1 MKILR
6 NTGYRSG
13 KIAFVLSLLAIS
25 VVAKSSRSTVVW
37 PGIWC
42 SQTEVYMPSMRQRE
56 KLQTSLRRIT
66 GWTQLA
72 FIEEGKLEIGDA
84 SAIEGGSFWARQML
98 MKSLRCGKQF
108 VLENHSASAS
118 VNFGQL
124 DEGTNYGDERTG
136 LMLEIHRVRLD
147 FVDFD
152 KMSAP
157 PAVMES
163 FDVGFI
169 FLHELLHGLGLKDT
183 KIPNEIGDCETVV
196 NEMRAELGL
205 PLRDQYLADLLRLTP
220 FIKTIRLRFKS
231 QTINRQGIAR
241 WKTHHLYFMA
251 ESEMEPPAA
260 KAARNAFCR
269 SLY

>member
-1 MKILR
+1 MLSIL
-6 NTGYRSG
+6 
-13 KIAFVLSLLAIS
+13 AVS
-25 VVAKSSRSTVVW
+25 VIAKSGRTTVVL

-42 SQTEVYMPSMRQRE
+42 SQNEVYVPSMTQQER
-56 KLQTSLRRIT
+56 LQTSLRHIT
-66 GWTQLA
+66 GWTQLV
-72 FIEEGKLEIGDA
+72 FTEEGKLEIGDA

-98 MKSLRCGKQF
+98 RQALRCGKQF

-136 LMLEIHRVRLD
+136 LKLDIYRVRLD

-157 PAVMES
+157 RAVMES

-183 KIPNEIGDCETVV
+183 TIPNEIGDCETVV

-205 PLRDQYLADLLRLTP
+205 PLRDQYLADLLHLTP

-231 QTINRQGIAR
+231 HTFNRQGITR

-251 ESEMEPPAA
+251 GNETGSPAA
-260 KAARNAFCR
+260 SVTRSAFCR